1 MKPARFTYE
10 APTTVAGALA
20 ALAARPEDAKVIAG
34 GQSLAPM
41 LNMRLAQPA
50 HLIDING
57 LAELEGVRVQDD
69 HLVVGALMRQA
80 ELARHAL
87 VVEHAPMLAHAA
99 GTIGHYAIRQR
110 GTLGGSLAH
119 ADPAAQ
125 LPLVALAL
133 DASMEIAS
141 ARRRRMVPA
150 SEFFVSI
157 FTTALQPD
165 ELLTAVHIPLSRQP
179 EGWGFRLFAR
189 RAGDFA
195 LMLVACRLI
204 ETVGETDGQTGGRT
218 ACTRLV
224 IGGIAAKPVCADDR
238 LAPGPGDAD
247 WISRTANAVA
257 ADAEI
262 EESERISS
270 MFRRELLAAC
280 AQGALGDAMERL
292 R

>member
-20 ALAARPEDAKVIAG
+20 ALAARPEDAKIIAG

-41 LNMRLAQPA
+41 LNMRLAHPA
-50 HLIDING
+50 HLIDINR
-57 LAELEGVRVQDD
+57 LTELEGARVEGG
-69 HLVVGALMRQA
+69 HLVIGALTRHA
-80 ELARHAL
+80 DLARHAL
-87 VVEHAPMLAHAA
+87 VAEHAPMLAHAA
-99 GTIGHYAIRQR
+99 ATIGHYAIRQR

-141 ARRRRMVPA
+141 ASQRRMVPA

-157 FTTALQPD
+157 FTTALQSD
-165 ELLTAVHIPLSRQP
+165 ELLMAVHIPLPRQP

-195 LMLVACRLI
+195 LVLVACRLA
-204 ETVGETDGQTGGRT
+204 ETDGETDGRT
-218 ACTRLV
+218 ACTRLA
-224 IGGIAAKPVCADDR
+224 IGGIAAKPVRADDR
-238 LAPGPGDAD
+238 LPPGPGDAN
-247 WISRTANAVA
+247 WISRTADAVA
-257 ADAEI
+257 AAAEI
-262 EESERISS
+262 EESERIASK
-270 MFRRELLAAC
+270 FRRELLAAC
-280 AQGALGDAMERL
+280 TRGALGDAMERL